1 MQDEGPPAEWTFGL
15 AVASEAAVL
24 VLNELACDLQANV
37 PVEASAGL
45 AVRVLERETL
55 LVCVTLLVCE
65 VLPLFATLAAAELAE
80 ASLPAACASAEQPA
94 FQPQS
99 PAECEHLSG

>member
-1 MQDEGPPAEWTFGL
+1 VL

-24 VLNELACDLQANV
+24 APNELACGLQVNV
-37 PVEASAGL
+37 PVEAFESL
-45 AVRVLERETL
+45 AVRVLSHGTL
-55 LVCVTLLVCE
+55 LAYVTLLVCE
-65 VLPLFATLAAAELAE
+65 VLPLFATLVGAELAE
-80 ASLPAACASAEQPA
+80 ASLLAACVSAEQPS